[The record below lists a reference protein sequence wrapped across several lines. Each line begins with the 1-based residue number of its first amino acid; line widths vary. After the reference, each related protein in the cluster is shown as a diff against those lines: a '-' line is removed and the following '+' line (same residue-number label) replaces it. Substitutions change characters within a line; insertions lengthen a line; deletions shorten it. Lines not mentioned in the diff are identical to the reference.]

1 MASSYYK
8 RGDYNVI
15 CDISGFKYK
24 RSECQKTWD
33 GFIVHRKYFERRH
46 PQDFVK
52 ASHDRQ
58 AVPEARPPG
67 EDVFVTDNQVKA
79 SDL

>member
-8 RGDYNVI
+8 RGDHNVI

-33 GFIVHRKYFERRH
+33 GFIVHRSHFERRH
-46 PQDFVK
+46 PQDFVRAHFDK
-52 ASHDRQ
+52 Q
-58 AVPEARPPG
+58 AVTDSRPDDEPS
-67 EDVFVTDNQVKA
+67 FVTDNQVLPE
-79 SDL
+79 DL